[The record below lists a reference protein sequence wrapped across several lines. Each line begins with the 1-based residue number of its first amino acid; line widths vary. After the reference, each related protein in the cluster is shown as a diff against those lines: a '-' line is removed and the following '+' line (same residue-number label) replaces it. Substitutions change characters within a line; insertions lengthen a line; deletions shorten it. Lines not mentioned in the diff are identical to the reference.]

1 MSMRLMILFLA
12 ITGSSYAMH
21 RQISTICA
29 GARSSLV
36 KIGKFNGLQSPHVRP
51 AFHLNSLRQEVLRA
65 QAGTLHKPATFLC
78 TKPQYLFVQRRRVA
92 SSARS
97 SHNACK
103 DGNKT
108 STSAEYNLST
118 LPHNIDHTWLNLIY
132 AIITLYQ
139 TRNHAHAKHGL
150 VMWHELM
157 FVDGLIYA
165 LSKGMIEKVITY
177 RKKLKEAK
185 AVLDAINS
193 NLEISV
199 EQKINVNKEL
209 DAINSSLSK
218 IDEIVAVLDT
228 TVAQK

>member
-1 MSMRLMILFLA
+1 MSMRLMILSLA

-29 GARSSLV
+29 GARSALV

-51 AFHLNSLRQEVLRA
+51 ALHLNSLRQEALRA

-78 TKPQYLFVQRRRVA
+78 TKPQYLFAQTRRVA

-97 SHNACK
+97 SHNVCI
-103 DGNKT
+103 DGNKL
-108 STSAEYNLST
+108 STSAEYHLST
-118 LPHNIDHTWLNLIY
+118 LPDNIDRPWLDLIY
-132 AIITLYQ
+132 SIVKLYQ
-139 TRNHAHAKHGL
+139 TRNNAHAKHGL
-150 VMWHELM
+150 VMWRELM

-165 LSKGMIEKVITY
+165 LSKGMLEKVITY
-177 RKKLKEAK
+177 HKKLQEAK

-193 NLEISV
+193 RLEISV
-199 EQKINVNKEL
+199 EQKIKVNKEL
-209 DAINSSLSK
+209 DAIKSSLSK

-228 TVAQK
+228 TAAQK